1 MVKNLPAS
9 AGDTRDM
16 GSPGSGRSRDM
27 GSRDMGSLGQ
37 EDPLE
42 EGMATNSSILVCA
55 QSFLT
60 LCDPMDCV
68 ACLAPLS
75 MEFTSQEYWS
85 RLPCP
90 PPGDLP
96 NPGTEPASHTST
108 LVGRFFTT
116 SATWEAISYAYIII
130 NM

>member
-16 GSPGSGRSRDM
+16 GSPGSSRSRDM

-90 PPGDLP
+90 PPGDFP
-96 NPGTEPASHTST
+96 DPGIQPTSLVSPA
-108 LVGRFFTT
+108 LAGVFFTT
-116 SATWEAISYAYIII
+116 SAMREHSYVIIS
-130 NM
+130 

>member
-27 GSRDMGSLGQ
+27 GSLGQ

-42 EGMATNSSILVCA
+42 EGMATNSSILMCA

-90 PPGDLP
+90 PPGDFP
-96 NPGTEPASHTST
+96 DPGIQPTSLVSPA
-108 LVGRFFTT
+108 LAGVFFTT
-116 SATWEAISYAYIII
+116 SAMREHSYVIIS
-130 NM
+130 

>member
-90 PPGDLP
+90 PPGDFP
-96 NPGTEPASHTST
+96 DPGIQPTSLVSPA
-108 LVGRFFTT
+108 LAGVFFTT
-116 SATWEAISYAYIII
+116 SAMREHSYIII
-130 NM
+130 S

>member
-1 MVKNLPAS
+1 MVKNLPTR

-42 EGMATNSSILVCA
+42 EGMATNFSILVCA

-60 LCDPMDCV
+60 PCDPMDCV

-75 MEFTSQEYWS
+75 MEFTRQEYWS

-90 PPGDLP
+90 PPGNLP
-96 NPGTEPASHTST
+96 DPGIQPTSLVSPA
-108 LVGRFFTT
+108 LAGVFFTT
-116 SATWEAISYAYIII
+116 SAMREHSYVIIS
-130 NM
+130 

>member
-16 GSPGSGRSRDM
+16 GSPGSGR
-27 GSRDMGSLGQ
+27 SRDMGSLGQ

-90 PPGDLP
+90 PPGDFP
-96 NPGTEPASHTST
+96 DPGIQPTSLVSPA
-108 LVGRFFTT
+108 LAGVFFTT
-116 SATWEAISYAYIII
+116 SAMREHSYVIIS
-130 NM
+130 